1 MQESFSRDLG
11 AGGGGGALDSIK
23 GESARAGEPA
33 SFWQEK
39 RDSRLHSYTG
49 LVEMSWWRK
58 QFIKC

>member
-11 AGGGGGALDSIK
+11 GGGGGGALDSIK

-39 RDSRLHSYTG
+39 RDSRRHSSTS
-49 LVEMSWWRK
+49 LVEMSW
-58 QFIKC
+58 